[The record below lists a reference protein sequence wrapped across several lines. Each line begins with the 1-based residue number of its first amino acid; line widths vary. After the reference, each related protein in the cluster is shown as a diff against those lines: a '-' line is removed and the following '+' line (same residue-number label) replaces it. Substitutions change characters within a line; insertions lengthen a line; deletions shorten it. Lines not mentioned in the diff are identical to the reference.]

1 MKLLV
6 RNIILFIFLF
16 STGFAQEK
24 SAINL
29 NFGADLVSRYIW
41 RGMDLGGNPS
51 TPQFQPF
58 VNFDFNLSC
67 NHTLTL
73 GAWGSYGFTGSY
85 NESDL
90 SVKYT
95 FTKEDFGTITASV
108 IDFYFP
114 YEQLDFFNYN
124 SDGTG
129 SHIVEM
135 DLSYDGTADFPIH
148 LLIANNLVNRTEGDK
163 TLYAEIGYTVPVNEY
178 SLYFVV
184 GGANGTS
191 VWNQVNE
198 DGFKL
203 TNIGVTASK
212 VVKISETFSFPVWV
226 SYVVNPHLKTSYVFA
241 KVNLF

>member
-1 MKLLV
+1 MNHFKKILLLIV
-6 RNIILFIFLF
+6 FLSF
-16 STGFAQEK
+16 NGFAQGK
-24 SAINL
+24 SLLNL

-58 VNFDFNLSC
+58 LNFDFNVSG
-67 NHTLTL
+67 NSTFTL

-85 NESDL
+85 SESDL
-90 SVKYT
+90 SLKYAYSN
-95 FTKEDFGTITASV
+95 ENLGTISASV

-114 YEQLDFFNYN
+114 YEKLDFFNYN
-124 SDGTG
+124 NDGTG

-135 DLSYDGTADFPIH
+135 DLAYDGTSDFPIH
-148 LLIANNLVNRTEGDK
+148 LLIANNLINRVEGDK
-163 TLYAEIGYTVPVNEY
+163 SLYAEIGYTVLVKDY

-184 GGANGTS
+184 GGANGKS
-191 VWNQVNE
+191 FWNQVNE

-203 TNIGVTASK
+203 TNLGVTASK
-212 VVKISETFSFPVWV
+212 VIKISDSFSFPVWV

>member
-1 MKLLV
+1 MTNLSKT
-6 RNIILFIFLF
+6 IIVFLLFI
-16 STGFAQEK
+16 SHSFAQEK
-24 SAINL
+24 PAL
-29 NFGADLVSRYIW
+29 NVTFGTDLVSRYIW

-58 VNFDFNLSC
+58 VNFDFNFACS
-67 NHTLTL
+67 HTLTL

-85 NESDL
+85 SENDL
-90 SVKYT
+90 SIKYT
-95 FTKEDFGTITASV
+95 FYKEDFGTISASV

-114 YEQLDFFNYN
+114 FEKLDFFNYN
-124 SDGTG
+124 NDGTG

-135 DLSYDGTADFPIH
+135 DLAYDGTPDFPIH
-148 LLIANNLVNRTEGDK
+148 LLVANNLINRVEGDK
-163 TLYAEIGYTVPVNEY
+163 TLYAEMGYTVNINNY
-178 SLYFVV
+178 SIYFVV

-191 VWNQVNE
+191 FWNQVNE
-198 DGFKL
+198 KGFKL

-212 VVKISETFSFPVWV
+212 VVKISDTFSFPVWV